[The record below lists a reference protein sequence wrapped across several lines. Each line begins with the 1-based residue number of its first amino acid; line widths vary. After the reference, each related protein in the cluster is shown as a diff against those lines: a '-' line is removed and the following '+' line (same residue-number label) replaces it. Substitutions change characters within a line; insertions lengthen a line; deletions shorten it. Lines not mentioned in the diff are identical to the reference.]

1 MLPGT
6 HLEGAAQFA
15 ERLRQAVEQQVLD
28 YQGSPLSYTISLGV
42 ATISDD
48 MANYQIL
55 LERADK
61 ALYASKEQG
70 RNRVTLAPQA

>member
-1 MLPGT
+1 
-6 HLEGAAQFA
+6 
-15 ERLRQAVEQQVLD
+15 
-28 YQGSPLSYTISLGV
+28 PLSYTISLGV